1 MLNQCPIFHA
11 FERRLR
17 LSMKSSFDP
26 GTRQR
31 FWGDMRPLAQKHAT
45 YKIKYKDGN
54 NELFSQA
61 SLTQSYLQCS
71 FCVISKHLFWRQV
84 KKMRSHCLY
93 TISEAFGKK
102 NMGDWGIQ
110 TQSMKGKLNCRECKL
125 CVFINLVPQWKDG
138 LSLYKQNINFLLKMH
153 PLNWPP
159 PWRRMKQKKVTQ
171 HPYIKMLR

>member
-93 TISEAFGKK
+93 TIREAVGKK
-102 NMGDWGIQ
+102 NLGGVGDTIYEG
-110 TQSMKGKLNCRECKL
+110 SSEESRSCRNFL
-125 CVFINLVPQWKDG
+125 INLAPQWKDG
-138 LSLYKQNINFLLKMH
+138 LTLYKQHSYFLLKMH